1 MVVNYF
7 EENSIHALAAEGR
20 QDMAHKLHDA
30 DVNTMILDLRLGQ
43 GDGLDLL
50 RDVHEVVFDRSID
63 VQILRLRRKLERDP
77 SALLRAA
84 LVTRKS
90 KQA

>member
-1 MVVNYF
+1 MVGQLRN
-7 EENSIHALAAEGR
+7 
-20 QDMAHKLHDA
+20 A
-30 DVNTMILDLRLGQ
+30 DVNLMILDLRLGQ

-50 RDVHEVVFDRSID
+50 RDVHEVVFNSSID
-63 VQILRLRRKLERDP
+63 AQILRQRPKLERDP

-84 LVTRKS
+84 LVTTKS